1 MNTRISIPDASGRAG
16 AFVLVNIRINIPNAS
31 GGAMAGVVH
40 SGEYPYRYTERPGRL
55 QGIKKSPEPLETPG
69 VAGISAL
76 GELRRAAGGLEAVL
90 KFFDC
95 RFSLILRAFPAFHC
109 SVILCGNHEK

>member
-1 MNTRISIPDASGRAG
+1 MMNTRISIPDASGRAG

-90 KFFDC
+90 KF
-95 RFSLILRAFPAFHC
+95 S
-109 SVILCGNHEK
+109 

>member
-40 SGEYPYRYTERPGRL
+40 FGEYPYQYPER
-55 QGIKKSPEPLETPG
+55 
-69 VAGISAL
+69 
-76 GELRRAAGGLEAVL
+76 LRRGDGGGRS
-90 KFFDC
+90 FW
-95 RFSLILRAFPAFHC
+95 
-109 SVILCGNHEK
+109 